1 MKTIRKEA
9 QSREAYNSV
18 KKKKKSLLLQWE
30 TPSKRTQISMAF

>member
-18 KKKKKSLLLQWE
+18 KKKKSLLLQWE